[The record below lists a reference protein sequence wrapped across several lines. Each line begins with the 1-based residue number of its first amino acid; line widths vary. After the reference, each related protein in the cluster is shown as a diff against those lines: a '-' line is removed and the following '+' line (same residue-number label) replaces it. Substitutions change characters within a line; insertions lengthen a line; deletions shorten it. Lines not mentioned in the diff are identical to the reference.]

1 MEKGIPH
8 ESLDYSMSEGMS
20 TRIRECLQC
29 IGTGNSNA
37 VQITRKS
44 DGFLWHCFRCS
55 LTGFVPDISAS
66 PSQVQQIID
75 QASKEKV
82 DTRPERVTL
91 PEDFSTTIPATALVQ
106 MYDLGITDRDLERH
120 DIGWSR
126 SHGRIIVPVYQ
137 YGKGPSGWA
146 KKLVGVLGRKLD
158 TDEESKPKWWSVRQR
173 DIKHPRF
180 TSIPEKIVHEKL
192 VVFVEDVFSAIKVG
206 NTGRICQALLTTYMP
221 YELYPKLKGW
231 NVIVWLDSDAYG
243 KAVKYVAQL
252 GANGITARAI
262 HTTKDPKAY
271 EPDEIEREITNN
283 GRTKS

>member
-1 MEKGIPH
+1 
-8 ESLDYSMSEGMS
+8 
-20 TRIRECLQC
+20 
-29 IGTGNSNA
+29 
-37 VQITRKS
+37 
-44 DGFLWHCFRCS
+44 
-55 LTGFVPDISAS
+55 VPDISAS